1 MSQMTDL
8 NKAME
13 GGNYNVAPNA
23 LLQGGALQVEDLS
36 PVMQNVCIDDKK
48 IKLQKDLKLEAC
60 KSTLAQ
66 FDRQL
71 SYGEFGGSATIE
83 GAAGQEENL
92 DVARIV
98 VPMCYYTH
106 TRRVTM
112 VADLVATVDGKKA
125 SDRAAEAAA
134 MKLAGDIEFHCYYG
148 AANFSN
154 AGVFDGNPAA
164 LPAVM
169 PELRGLDIQVRSS
182 DAERS
187 AQDLMF
193 AEYGSSETVVLQGG
207 GTLTQDNVEDVS
219 VRSALNFGEADV
231 LHVDPRVLSAYN
243 KITFGKER
251 IILAGS
257 PQEATGGM
265 LRKQWVSGGTVSV
278 EASQFLRAKV
288 QGAQPRARGPAAPTL
303 TSATGSSS
311 GSSLAAGTYQYYV
324 TAVNEIGESGPSA
337 VVAASGV
344 TAGQLVTVVIAT
356 TSSTNVRWYN
366 VYRGAAGGAATL
378 AACQYIGRVKAAA
391 AGGASFIDLGNRLPG
406 FVTGM
411 LVQKDTLGLM
421 ELQPYSR
428 KKLADVDLSSLEA
441 HFRFL
446 SFAAFQPRKNVLLD
460 NLLGSFL

>member
-13 GGNYNVAPNA
+13 GGQYNVAPNA

-48 IKLQKDLKLEAC
+48 IKIQKDIKLEAC

-83 GAAGQEENL
+83 GASGQEENL

-134 MKLAGDIEFHCYYG
+134 MKLAGDIEFHCFYG
-148 AANFSN
+148 SANFSN
-154 AGVFDGNPAA
+154 AGVFDGSPGA
-164 LPAVM
+164 LPSVM
-169 PELRGLDIQVRSS
+169 PELRGLDIQVRGS
-182 DAERS
+182 DNERN

-193 AEYGSSETVVLQGG
+193 NEYGSSETVVLVGG

-288 QGAQPRARGPAAPTL
+288 QPAQARQTGPAAPAVSTATYSG
-303 TSATGSSS
+303 TS
-311 GSSLAAGTYQYYV
+311 SSLAPGVYQYYT
-324 TAVNEIGESGPSA
+324 TAVNEIGESLASPLFA
-337 VVAASGV
+337 TAAV
-344 TAGQLVTVVIAT
+344 TAGQQVNLSIPAVTNA
-356 TSSTNVRWYN
+356 RWYN
-366 VYRGAAGGAATL
+366 VYRGAAGGSAVQGTAQ
-378 AACQYIGRVKAAA
+378 QYIGRVKAAA
-391 AGGASFIDLGNRLPG
+391 SGATTFVDLGNRLPG

-460 NLLGSFL
+460 NLLGAYL